1 MYPASPCAPAHF
13 PRSGTSTAAT
23 VPIFR
28 IDPAELAP
36 LNLPDGRFVRPAQ
49 LTPRRGAGYK
59 RGAMSPARV
68 LTSPLLTR
76 RAEICRTAAQIFRER
91 GYDATSV
98 SDIARA
104 LGITKAGLY
113 HYFESKEA
121 LLFEI
126 TAYGLDRVRDD
137 VIAPVRAV
145 RDPEERLRQ
154 LVIRHAC
161 IATHGRGAVAQLVDE
176 VRALPPAN
184 RKLLEERMRAYF
196 DLVRD
201 TLRELRAQGRLR
213 SVDPTVAAFGLIG
226 TILWLPRWFRQ
237 NGRLSQE
244 QVARQIADIAL
255 GGLLRDGAGKKSARP
270 RAARRMPRGSR
281 KVKQR

>member
-1 MYPASPCAPAHF
+1 M
-13 PRSGTSTAAT
+13 AAARNPT
-23 VPIFR
+23 PQ
-28 IDPAELAP
+28 L
-36 LNLPDGRFVRPAQ
+36 DG
-49 LTPRRGAGYK
+49 
-59 RGAMSPARV
+59 
-68 LTSPLLTR
+68 R
-76 RAEICRTAAQIFRER
+76 RAEICRAAAQIFQDR
-91 GYDATSV
+91 GFDATSV

-137 VIAPVRAV
+137 VILPARAL
-145 RDPEERLRQ
+145 RNPEERLRQ

-176 VRALPPAN
+176 VRQLPPAQ
-184 RKLLEERMRAYF
+184 RKQLEERMRSYF

-201 TLRELRAQGRLR
+201 TLRELRTAGRLR
-213 SVDPTVAAFGLIG
+213 DVDPTVATFSLIG

-244 QVARQIADIAL
+244 QVANQIADITLA
-255 GGLLRDGAGKKSARP
+255 GLLRPAPSRGVARLAKTPRPALAGRSAR
-270 RAARRMPRGSR
+270 AKTRRR
-281 KVKQR
+281 

>member
-1 MYPASPCAPAHF
+1 
-13 PRSGTSTAAT
+13 
-23 VPIFR
+23 
-28 IDPAELAP
+28 
-36 LNLPDGRFVRPAQ
+36 
-49 LTPRRGAGYK
+49 
-59 RGAMSPARV
+59 MSPARV

-137 VIAPVRAV
+137 VIAPVRGI
-145 RDPEERLRQ
+145 RNPEERLRE
-154 LVIRHAC
+154 LVVRHAC

-176 VRALPPAN
+176 VRALPAAN
-184 RKLLEERMRAYF
+184 RKVLEERMRLYF

-201 TLRELRAQGRLR
+201 TLKELRAAGRLR
-213 SVDPTVAAFGLIG
+213 NVDPTVATFGLIG

-237 NGRLSQE
+237 NGRLTQE
-244 QVARQIADIAL
+244 QVAHQIADIAL
-255 GGLLRDGAGKKSARP
+255 GGLLKETKERKKKRRP
-270 RAARRMPRGSR
+270 AARRPAKAARRDKRSG
-281 KVKQR
+281 

>member
-1 MYPASPCAPAHF
+1 
-13 PRSGTSTAAT
+13 
-23 VPIFR
+23 
-28 IDPAELAP
+28 
-36 LNLPDGRFVRPAQ
+36 
-49 LTPRRGAGYK
+49 
-59 RGAMSPARV
+59 MSPARV

-104 LGITKAGLY
+104 LGVTKAGLY
-113 HYFESKEA
+113 HYFDSKEA

-137 VIAPVRAV
+137 VILQVRGI

-154 LVIRHAC
+154 LVTRHAN

-176 VRALPPAN
+176 VRALPPGS
-184 RKLLEERMRAYF
+184 RKQIEERMRAYF

-201 TLRELRAQGRLR
+201 TLRELQAAGRLR
-213 SVDPTVAAFGLIG
+213 PVDTTVATFGLIG
-226 TILWLPRWFRQ
+226 TILWL
-237 NGRLSQE
+237 
-244 QVARQIADIAL
+244 
-255 GGLLRDGAGKKSARP
+255 
-270 RAARRMPRGSR
+270 
-281 KVKQR
+281 

>member
-1 MYPASPCAPAHF
+1 
-13 PRSGTSTAAT
+13 
-23 VPIFR
+23 V
-28 IDPAELAP
+28 
-36 LNLPDGRFVRPAQ
+36 
-49 LTPRRGAGYK
+49 
-59 RGAMSPARV
+59 SPARV

-76 RAEICRTAAQIFRER
+76 RAEICRTAAQIFQER

-113 HYFESKEA
+113 HYFDSKEA

-137 VIAPVRAV
+137 VIAPVRSI

-154 LVIRHAC
+154 LVVRHAC

-184 RKLLEERMRAYF
+184 RRQLEERMRAYF

-201 TLRELRAQGRLR
+201 TLKELRAQGRLR
-213 SVDPTVAAFGLIG
+213 RVDPTVATFGLIG

-244 QVARQIADIAL
+244 QVAHQIADIAL
-255 GGLLRDGAGKKSARP
+255 GGLLTDPTTPKKKRRGP
-270 RAARRMPRGSR
+270 RRAAASGSR
-281 KVKQR
+281 RLKRR

>member
-1 MYPASPCAPAHF
+1 
-13 PRSGTSTAAT
+13 
-23 VPIFR
+23 
-28 IDPAELAP
+28 
-36 LNLPDGRFVRPAQ
+36 
-49 LTPRRGAGYK
+49 
-59 RGAMSPARV
+59 MSPARV

-137 VIAPVRAV
+137 VIAPVRGMH
-145 RDPEERLRQ
+145 DPEERLREL
-154 LVIRHAC
+154 LVRHAC

-176 VRALPPAN
+176 VRALPAAN
-184 RKLLEERMRAYF
+184 RKLLEERMRFYF

-201 TLRELRAQGRLR
+201 TLKELRAQGRLR
-213 SVDPTVAAFGLIG
+213 NVDPTVAAFGLIG

-237 NGRLSQE
+237 NGRLTQE
-244 QVARQIADIAL
+244 QVAHQIADIAL
-255 GGLLRDGAGKKSARP
+255 GGLLKDPDARKKKRRPARQR
-270 RAARRMPRGSR
+270 RAALKGRRKRR
-281 KVKQR
+281 RVKRR

>member
-1 MYPASPCAPAHF
+1 MTAVRAFAPPMSA
-13 PRSGTSTAAT
+13 
-23 VPIFR
+23 
-28 IDPAELAP
+28 
-36 LNLPDGRFVRPAQ
+36 
-49 LTPRRGAGYK
+49 RRG
-59 RGAMSPARV
+59 
-68 LTSPLLTR
+68 
-76 RAEICRTAAQIFRER
+76 EICRTVAQIFQEH

-113 HYFESKEA
+113 HYFDSKEA

-137 VIAPVRAV
+137 VIVAVRGI

-154 LVIRHAC
+154 IVTRHAN

-176 VRALPPAN
+176 VRSLPPGN
-184 RKLLEERMRAYF
+184 RKQIEERMRAYF

-201 TLRELRAQGRLR
+201 TLRELQAAGRLR
-213 SVDPTVAAFGLIG
+213 KVDPTVATFGLIG

-237 NGRLSQE
+237 NGRLSQAA
-244 QVARQIADIAL
+244 VAREIANIAL
-255 GGLLRDGAGKKSARP
+255 GGLLEPGPATRRP
-270 RAARRMPRGSR
+270 ARRTAKTPKAKASGRAR
-281 KVKQR
+281 HTKAR